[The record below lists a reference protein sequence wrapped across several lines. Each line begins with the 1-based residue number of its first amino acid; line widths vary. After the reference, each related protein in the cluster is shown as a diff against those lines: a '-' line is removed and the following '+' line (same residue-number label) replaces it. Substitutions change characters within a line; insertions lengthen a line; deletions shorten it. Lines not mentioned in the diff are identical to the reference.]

1 MCALLT
7 QLQPD
12 GGVHMPP
19 PPSPP
24 AAVQASPEEREN
36 EENRW
41 AKRRLDTT
49 AKLQSWKGRLAEA
62 RERQRRANRAMDD
75 VHNHIAH
82 FERKLKAVESRVDDD
97 EWAKVA
103 HFEPTKWDDDSLPGD
118 LP

>member
-19 PPSPP
+19 PPPPP

-41 AKRRLDTT
+41 AKRRLDIT
-49 AKLQSWKGRLAEA
+49 AKLQEWKGKLAEA

-75 VHNHIAH
+75 ARSHIAH
-82 FERKLKAVESRVDDD
+82 WERKLKAVECRVDYD
-97 EWAKVA
+97 EWEKLGKL
-103 HFEPTKWDDDSLPGD
+103 EPTNWDYDSD
-118 LP
+118 ANSE